1 MSETVL
7 VVEGESPLQER
18 LLRILRMLGYA
29 ESSIFCAADVAQA
42 KTVCN
47 RHSLGLVLIN
57 LTLPDGG
64 GVELIG
70 WLRSKSQSLPI
81 LVISA
86 WSVETMVLDVLRA
99 GASGY
104 LLKERDDLE
113 IAMSLRNASKGGTP
127 IDPFVA
133 RRVLDLVNEPSNGNA
148 ASKPEVCGN
157 ARVGSLSKREMVVL
171 THVVDGMSNRQIAQ
185 TLNVSP
191 WTIDTHVRHIYG
203 KLSVNSRTQAV
214 QAARS
219 QGLIH

>member
-1 MSETVL
+1 MSEVVL
-7 VVEGESPLQER
+7 VVEDQRPMQER
-18 LLRILRMLGYA
+18 LLRILRMLGYVD
-29 ESSIFCAADVAQA
+29 SSIFCAADVAQA
-42 KTVCN
+42 KTVGN
-47 RHSLGLVLIN
+47 RHSLGMVLIN
-57 LTLPDGG
+57 HALPDGD

-70 WLRSKSQSLPI
+70 WLRSKSRSLPI

-86 WSVETMVLDVLRA
+86 WNVETIVLDVLKA

-113 IAMSLRNASKGGTP
+113 IAMSLRNVSMGGTP

-133 RRVLDLVNEPSNGNA
+133 RRILDLVNDSDNGNA
-148 ASKPEVCGN
+148 ASKQEVGGN
-157 ARVGSLSKREMVVL
+157 IPVGTLSKREMAVL
-171 THVVDGMSNRQIAQ
+171 THVVHGMSNRQIAE

-191 WTIDTHVRHIYG
+191 WTVDTHVRHIYS

-214 QAARS
+214 QAARL